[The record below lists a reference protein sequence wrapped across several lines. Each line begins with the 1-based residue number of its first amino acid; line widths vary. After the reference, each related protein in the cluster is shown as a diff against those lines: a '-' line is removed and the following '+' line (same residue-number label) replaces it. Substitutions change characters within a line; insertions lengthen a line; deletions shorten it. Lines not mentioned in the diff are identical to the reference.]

1 VQKITGT
8 TTDRP
13 LQRIREFRNR
23 PLPAVVVSVD
33 MLTTGVDIP
42 DLEFIVFLR
51 PVKSRILFEQMLGR
65 GTRKGEKYP
74 DKSHFVVFD
83 CFDGTLLNYFKTASA
98 FTAEAPDKP
107 TRTIPQIVEDIWQNR
122 DREYNVRC
130 LVKRLQ
136 RINKEMS
143 GDARDQFAAY
153 ITDGDVGQFAKDL
166 PASLSHNFTETMKLL
181 RHEGLLDLLVDYP
194 RPKKTF
200 VIADEVEDVV
210 DSQWLIRGGAGKE
223 YRPEDYL
230 TAFAR
235 FVRENPEKIEAIQ
248 ILLNRPKD
256 WGTDA
261 LTELRQKL
269 SAARFTVDNLQKAHA
284 AHYGKALVEI
294 ISMVKHAADGLEP
307 LLTAEERVDRAVTK
321 ITAGRTL
328 SPEQQRW
335 MDRIRHHLV
344 TNLSISQDDFHLLPI
359 FARDGGWGKANRV
372 FDGKLNELILQ
383 INEAMAA

>member
-1 VQKITGT
+1 MM
-8 TTDRP
+8 
-13 LQRIREFRNR
+13 
-23 PLPAVVVSVD
+23 S
-33 MLTTGVDIP
+33 TGVDIP
-42 DLEFIVFLR
+42 DLEFIAFLR

-65 GTRKGEKYP
+65 GSRKGEKYP

-98 FTAEAPDKP
+98 FTAEPPDKP

-153 ITDGDVGQFAKDL
+153 ITDGDVGKFAKDL

-181 RHEGLLDLLVDYP
+181 RHEGFLDLLLDYP

-200 VIADEVEDVV
+200 VIADVVEDVV

-223 YRPEDYL
+223 YRPEDFL

-261 LTELRQKL
+261 LAELRQKL
-269 SAARFTVDNLQKAHA
+269 SATPERFSVDNL
-284 AHYGKALVEI
+284 
-294 ISMVKHAADGLEP
+294 
-307 LLTAEERVDRAVTK
+307 
-321 ITAGRTL
+321 
-328 SPEQQRW
+328 
-335 MDRIRHHLV
+335 
-344 TNLSISQDDFHLLPI
+344 
-359 FARDGGWGKANRV
+359 
-372 FDGKLNELILQ
+372 
-383 INEAMAA
+383 